1 MRMGLIDM
9 HQFTKTVL
17 SSENA
22 PSFSLDNYLLHLA
35 WFLHFVGSQHWLK
48 NAVNIYSV
56 LIKLCLATL
65 SKSPN

>member
-1 MRMGLIDM
+1 MGLIDM

-35 WFLHFVGSQHWLK
+35 WFPHFVGS
-48 NAVNIYSV
+48 
-56 LIKLCLATL
+56 
-65 SKSPN
+65 